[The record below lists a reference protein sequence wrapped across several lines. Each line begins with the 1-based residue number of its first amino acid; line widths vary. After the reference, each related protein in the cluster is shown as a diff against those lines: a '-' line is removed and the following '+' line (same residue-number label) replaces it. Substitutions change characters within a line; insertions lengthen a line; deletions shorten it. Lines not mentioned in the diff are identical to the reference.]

1 MLLSMVPTAVDSVGD
16 GGFVVGDD
24 DNAFRAIA
32 AIFLSRLH

>member
-16 GGFVVGDD
+16 GGVAIGDD
-24 DNAFRAIA
+24 DNAFRATA